1 MVKAPLRITA
11 TRHPKMIQIDARA
24 WMARLSARDGRRV
37 TLGDVRP
44 HDVEAVA
51 DLGFDLVW
59 LTGTWS
65 VGSTSRRLA
74 RSSPSLRQR
83 RADVLPDGSD
93 DDIVG
98 SPYAVAAYEPA
109 DSLGGAAGLS
119 KLRSRLAEY
128 GIGLI
133 LDFVPNHVA
142 MEHLW
147 VRRHPEWF
155 VHADSGHRG
164 ADPEAYFEVRS
175 DGRHW
180 IAHGR
185 DPNFAPWADTAQ
197 LEYRHPE
204 VPRAMAQTLK
214 EVATRCDGVVCSEA
228 MLVLDEVFR
237 STWAG
242 RSVPPSVAEEAS
254 PYGEFWWHAGSAV
267 RDVYPGFI
275 LIGEAYW
282 GHEWR
287 LQQLGFDY
295 TWDRPL
301 LDRIVSGDVEAVT
314 GHLRADDAY
323 QRRSV
328 RLLEDRASERIAAQL
343 TPEQVRVA
351 ALVEATVPG
360 MLLIRDGQVEGARA
374 NVPVEFRREPEEQ
387 PDAALRDF
395 YCRLLRATDDESF
408 RLGHAIRLEP
418 TQAWPGNETN
428 RWLIA
433 RLWVGQHR
441 QLRLSVANLAGEP
454 AQGFVPLALPEFAGK
469 IVHFEDVLA
478 EIGYD
483 RPGDDLLVRG
493 LYLDLP
499 PYGHHLFRVTREASA
514 TRRRSG
520 SSRLDPVMAR

>member
-1 MVKAPLRITA
+1 
-11 TRHPKMIQIDARA
+11 
-24 WMARLSARDGRRV
+24 
-37 TLGDVRP
+37 
-44 HDVEAVA
+44 
-51 DLGFDLVW
+51 
-59 LTGTWS
+59 
-65 VGSTSRRLA
+65 
-74 RSSPSLRQR
+74 
-83 RADVLPDGSD
+83 
-93 DDIVG
+93 
-98 SPYAVAAYEPA
+98 
-109 DSLGGAAGLS
+109 
-119 KLRSRLAEY
+119 
-128 GIGLI
+128 
-133 LDFVPNHVA
+133 
-142 MEHLW
+142 
-147 VRRHPEWF
+147 
-155 VHADSGHRG
+155 
-164 ADPEAYFEVRS
+164 
-175 DGRHW
+175 
-180 IAHGR
+180 
-185 DPNFAPWADTAQ
+185 
-197 LEYRHPE
+197 
-204 VPRAMAQTLK
+204 
-214 EVATRCDGVVCSEA
+214 

-242 RSVPPSVAEEAS
+242 RSVPPSVAEEVS
-254 PYGEFWWHAGSAV
+254 PYGEFWWHAVSAV
-267 RDVYPGFI
+267 RDVYPDFI

-301 LDRIVSGDVEAVT
+301 LDRIVSGDAEAVT

-328 RLLEDRASERIAAQL
+328 RLLEVRASERIAARL

-374 NVPVEFRREPEEQ
+374 NVPVEFRREPEEP

-395 YCRLLRATDDESF
+395 YCRLLRAMDDESF

-441 QLRLSVANLAGEP
+441 QLRLSVANLAGKP

-478 EIGYD
+478 EVAYD

-499 PYGHHLFRVTREASA
+499 AYGHHLFRVTREASA

-520 SSRLDPVMAR
+520 SSRPDPVLARSSG